1 MSSAR
6 RFVLILG
13 GARSGKSD
21 LAQKLAMDMPEPV
34 VFLATAEAGDHDM
47 TRRIETHRRARPAAW
62 RTLEAPLRVADALEV
77 GAAGAGT
84 VIIDCVTLWVSNAM
98 GAASPLG
105 WEQPDGA
112 AVRGLLEAELGGLHD
127 WYRGAQASLIVV
139 SNEVGLGIVPDNP
152 AARAYRDLL
161 GWANQRLA
169 AMATEVYLVVAGI
182 PVDLKRL
189 AIQPW
194 RQDG

>member
-1 MSSAR
+1 MSPSR

-34 VFLATAEAGDHDM
+34 VFLATAEAGDGEM
-47 TRRIETHRRARPAAW
+47 AQRIEAHRRARPSSW
-62 RTLEAPLRVADALEV
+62 RTMETPLRVADALES
-77 GAAGAGT
+77 GAGDAGT
-84 VIIDCVTLWVSNAM
+84 VIIDCVTLWVSNAL

-105 WEQPDGA
+105 WDQPDA
-112 AVRGLLEAELGGLHD
+112 AAARGVLEGELGALHD
-127 WYRGAQASLIVV
+127 WYRGSRASLIVV
-139 SNEVGLGIVPDNP
+139 SNEAGLGLVPSNP
-152 AARAYRDLL
+152 AGRAYRDLL

-169 AMATEVYLVVAGI
+169 ALATEVYLVVAGI
-182 PVDLKRL
+182 PIDLKRL

-194 RQDG
+194 QQDT